1 MQCFEW
7 QSLSSSTFR
16 LLRGGSASGIVTKWS
31 QGRRLVGVQLYSDCF
46 FLPSC
51 LCHCETILSFSFFLK
66 IHHHVSISITIVS
79 KLLEYVNIYLYCLC
93 PIFYQFLKY
102 IKCIFFLFLK
112 FVSGQ
117 VIKDIFMPTNLLI
130 PTSLQIKTTVEQ
142 LSYYWKKDNK
152 TFRPSD
158 LRERNLTDN
167 FFIKRQIF
175 T

>member
-1 MQCFEW
+1 
-7 QSLSSSTFR
+7 
-16 LLRGGSASGIVTKWS
+16 
-31 QGRRLVGVQLYSDCF
+31 
-46 FLPSC
+46 
-51 LCHCETILSFSFFLK
+51 
-66 IHHHVSISITIVS
+66 
-79 KLLEYVNIYLYCLC
+79 
-93 PIFYQFLKY
+93 
-102 IKCIFFLFLK
+102 
-112 FVSGQ
+112 
-117 VIKDIFMPTNLLI
+117 MPMNLLI